1 MEEAGGPR
9 LGEQPLREPLPLDA
23 RAVPGVPVQKPMTI
37 PVAFS
42 TGSLYPF
49 GLNRAYSWAAEAG
62 FDGVEI
68 MMDERWDTH
77 QSAYLD
83 HLAQTHGLRIV
94 ALHQPL
100 HRGAWN
106 LAPEET
112 LVRVAKFARS
122 MDVPVVVTHP
132 PPPGRLLQRWSAG
145 PLREAREQGVAVAV
159 ENMPRGEPRRIF
171 SIGRYRSCYLPEH
184 LLGLGDVTL
193 DTSHV
198 GASKVDLM
206 RAYSILVGQLRHV
219 HLSDS
224 DLTGGDQHRLPG
236 KGRLPL
242 RPFLSALA
250 TSDYP
255 GVVCLELKP
264 WPLGAPNPETILER
278 MRGSLEYARAA
289 LAASAG

>member
-1 MEEAGGPR
+1 
-9 LGEQPLREPLPLDA
+9 
-23 RAVPGVPVQKPMTI
+23 MTI
-37 PVAFS
+37 PVVFS

-49 GLNRAYSWAAEAG
+49 GLERVYSWAAESG
-62 FDGVEI
+62 FDGVEV

-77 QSAYLD
+77 QRAYLD
-83 HLAQTHGLRIV
+83 HLREKHDLPIL
-94 ALHQPL
+94 ALHPPL
-100 HRGAWN
+100 RRGAWN

-112 LVRVAKFARS
+112 LVRSARLARS
-122 MDVPVVVTHP
+122 AGIPVVVAHP
-132 PPPGRLLQRWSAG
+132 PPPGRPLERWAAS
-145 PLREAREQGVAVAV
+145 PLREAREEGVSVAV
-159 ENMPRGEPRRIF
+159 ENMPRGEPRRVF

-206 RAYSILVGQLRHV
+206 HAYSTLAGQLRHV

-242 RPFLSALA
+242 RPFLSTLA
-250 TSDYP
+250 NSDYS
-255 GVVCLELKP
+255 GVVTLELKP
-264 WPLGAPNPETILER
+264 WPLGAPDPETIMER
-278 MRGSLEYARAA
+278 MRGALEFARMA
-289 LAASAG
+289 LHAERR